1 MIHVDVTKFANIPDG
16 GGHRFLVP
24 KQRRSNAAATA
35 RRKGQRGRGSRSRI
49 GTPFAHTVIDDYSRM
64 AYAEICT
71 DERVATSIAVLQRAV
86 AWFTEH
92 GVTIERALS
101 GNGSFYRSTPGETRA
116 PDW

>member
-1 MIHVDVTKFANIPDG
+1 
-16 GGHRFLVP
+16 
-24 KQRRSNAAATA
+24 
-35 RRKGQRGRGSRSRI
+35 
-49 GTPFAHTVIDDYSRM
+49 M